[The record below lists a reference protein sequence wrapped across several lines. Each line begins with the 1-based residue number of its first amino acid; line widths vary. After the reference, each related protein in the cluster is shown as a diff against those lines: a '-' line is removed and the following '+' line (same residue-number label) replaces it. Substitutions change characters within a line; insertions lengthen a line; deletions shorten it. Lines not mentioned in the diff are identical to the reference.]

1 MRNTVRLLRG
11 NKMTIES
18 ETRNLLTSALLHFDP
33 RIVDKRAALNCVLIE
48 VALFENTGSCTS
60 ADVYERVNEY
70 LGQKRV
76 LSSEDYDRALN
87 ECLHTKTVL
96 MTDGKY
102 ELSGQKHD
110 IFRQVFNDVNKQM
123 QQVKRQ
129 LIETVELEVGSILDL
144 NVADR
149 IYDAVIRVITEE
161 VYDHSLQLAREKLSF
176 EQMIEKIEEF
186 DPQSKLTEMID
197 GCLPEDRK
205 LLRQKILGGIINYLR
220 DLSIELITVLKT
232 IHHNV
237 LLNQILSLDPA
248 MIASHRRLFAGR
260 RVYLDTNVIL
270 SFVLDAHSSHQAVK
284 EILEAS
290 TNLGVQ
296 LLVSPYTI
304 HELDGQV
311 QRARNDY
318 RSYERNDIV
327 SAMAP
332 YGDDVILAT
341 YLEQKK
347 KQPALAWEPFIAQ
360 FSDWAELLLQ
370 YNILKEEDCVDAV
383 GGHRSLGGVHN
394 IVNDVKR
401 HYASDNVV
409 DHDTNNC
416 VLILCVREKY
426 PPDEMGQ
433 VVWLLTIDRSLKKV
447 QKHLLSS
454 KVTENPYCMQISS
467 WGEIVMPVQNVLGF
481 VFNDFIGYLA
491 QARLGALV
499 DPHVIQLDFLETIR
513 NAEVDVDRLMNM
525 RPQQVK
531 QILGSLQSNRDAH
544 LILERAAAAQTLASK
559 RALQLEFQP
568 ILEQAVAES
577 DPIRNMQ
584 IDFDRKINLLNE
596 HLNLRDE
603 TIVELNQQINKI
615 ESSTLYRVWKWIKNL
630 FGKS

>member
-1 MRNTVRLLRG
+1 
-11 NKMTIES
+11 MTIES